1 MTGAQFDFL
10 IRILFAILTVL
21 MKSAPTGALNRKD
34 WLNLEELENTDYY
47 S

>member
-1 MTGAQFDFL
+1 MTGAQFNFL
-10 IRILFAILTVL
+10 IRILLTILTVL
-21 MKSAPTGALNRKD
+21 MKSAPTGALNEND